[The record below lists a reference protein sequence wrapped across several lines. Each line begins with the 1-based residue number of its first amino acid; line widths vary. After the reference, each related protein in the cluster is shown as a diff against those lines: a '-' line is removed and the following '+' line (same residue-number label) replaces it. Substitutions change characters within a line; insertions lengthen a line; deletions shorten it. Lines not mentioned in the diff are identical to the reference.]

1 MDKKHR
7 TDGRGQ
13 RTAKPG
19 EIYAFYVDMLGRY
32 GACQI
37 LEADGEGICYV
48 LLDYL
53 GQRRRRQTCW
63 KGWGCTIRSP
73 SVTITQS

>member
-53 GQRRRRQTCW
+53 GAAPQIGRASCRERVCRY
-63 KGWGCTIRSP
+63 
-73 SVTITQS
+73 V